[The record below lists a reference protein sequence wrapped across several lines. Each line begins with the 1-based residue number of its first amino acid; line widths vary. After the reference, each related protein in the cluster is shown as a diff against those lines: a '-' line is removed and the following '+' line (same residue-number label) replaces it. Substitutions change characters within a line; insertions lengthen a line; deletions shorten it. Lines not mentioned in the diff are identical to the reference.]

1 MCRMTPLLLLAGL
14 AVGRATPAPSLIGAP
29 LPAGYV
35 VNRNFTPELSSVYR
49 DEGRQIS
56 VALRPGN
63 YTFLVMARD
72 ARTGRTLWKFHGQGT
87 ASVDARLAG
96 QGAVMVTV
104 ITTGAITRSQA
115 LLLDARTGSVRRK
128 GLFTLEGVRDGKA
141 LFMQYDE
148 APPSAAFLADPNVLL
163 GEVMQVRTGR
173 TLTRNLPI
181 PTRPGCGPLKT
192 LKVGSN
198 MQAFRMNDRQQ
209 LVATRQDRCG
219 TFQATFDWWKVPLP
233 APKIESSA
241 S

>member
-72 ARTGRTLWKFHGQGT
+72 ARTGRTVWKFHGQGT

-115 LLLDARTGSVRRK
+115 LLLDARTGRVRRK

-148 APPSAAFLADPNVLL
+148 APPSAAFLAEPQRAARRSHAGQNGAHPDAQPSHPHTPRLRPSENP
-163 GEVMQVRTGR
+163 EGR
-173 TLTRNLPI
+173 LEHAGFPH
-181 PTRPGCGPLKT
+181 
-192 LKVGSN
+192 
-198 MQAFRMNDRQQ
+198 
-209 LVATRQDRCG
+209 
-219 TFQATFDWWKVPLP
+219 
-233 APKIESSA
+233 E
-241 S
+241 